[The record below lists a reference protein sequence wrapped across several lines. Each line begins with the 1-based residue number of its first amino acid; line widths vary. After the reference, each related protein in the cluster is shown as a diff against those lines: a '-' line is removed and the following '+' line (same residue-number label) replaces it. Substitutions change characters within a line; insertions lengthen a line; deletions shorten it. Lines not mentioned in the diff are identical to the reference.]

1 VTNILTTLRHWVKSL
16 LGLYY
21 KTFFG
26 RNLRIFMIS
35 ESVFPS
41 KPFQSSLMF
50 VGKAGTYPRE
60 ASFSFFTLGQTPEA
74 VFLVVCDPSMKEL

>member
-1 VTNILTTLRHWVKSL
+1 VTNILTTLRHWVKSQ
-16 LGLYY
+16 LGLYD
-21 KTFFG
+21 KTFYG

-50 VGKAGTYPRE
+50 VGKGGA
-60 ASFSFFTLGQTPEA
+60 
-74 VFLVVCDPSMKEL
+74 